1 MRVMRRAQTT
11 IEFFILVGFMLF
23 VLLAF
28 FIVVQE
34 RSSLIKQEIY
44 RQEIEGVGN
53 IITQEISLASQVRY
67 GYTRV
72 FSLPAT
78 IGGEDYTLKLAN
90 GQEFSVRRKFSN
102 DDYVVF
108 LPADIVIYD
117 TSPGTFCYNNSGY
130 LIPGTKYSL
139 IKSIIGTKERIGIY
153 ENNNGL
159 PSTLVCDGLVD

>member
-1 MRVMRRAQTT
+1 MNRMRRAQTT

-28 FIVVQE
+28 FLVVQE

-44 RQEIEGVGN
+44 QREIEGVGN
-53 IITQEISLASQVRY
+53 IITQEISLASQVRF

-78 IGGEDYTLKLAN
+78 IGGEDYTLLLSN

-108 LPADIVIYD
+108 LPAQIVIAGD
-117 TSPGTFCYNNSGY
+117 GFCYNTTGSLN
-130 LIPGTKYSL
+130 PGEKYSI
-139 IKSIIGTKERIGIY
+139 IKSIMGGKERIGIY
-153 ENNNGL
+153 PDTYSDPSIIGL
-159 PSTLVCDGLVD
+159 CSGVV